1 MCSNFFQNKKFLGII
16 KIVSFLS
23 IYKIFN
29 NLFLA
34 DLINNSTYKELN
46 TDVLAQWLD
55 LARMIYENNYFF
67 ALENNL
73 IEGQG
78 LLPSYI
84 QALLFEIGFSFQNF
98 NLYK

>member
-1 MCSNFFQNKKFLGII
+1 MFFT
-16 KIVSFLS
+16 
-23 IYKIFN
+23 
-29 NLFLA
+29 

-55 LARMIYENNYFF
+55 LASMIYENNYFF

-84 QALLFEIGFSFQNF
+84 QALLFEIDSVLKIF
-98 NLYK
+98 NLFRLILIYF